1 MVENS
6 KDLKFYREL
15 QAQGIRVPRL
25 ETLPEL
31 FQDII
36 WIYGCFCT
44 LLPSRNFNGRIPIS
58 EIKALIELDGG
69 IDRKLTASD
78 MTQLEFIEI
87 LQALDAVEVPDEH
100 SNSKGRDK

>member
-15 QAQGIRVPRL
+15 QAQGIRVARL

-31 FQDII
+31 FRDIV

-44 LLPSRNFNGRIPIS
+44 LLPSRNLNGRVPIS
-58 EIKALIELDGG
+58 EIKALIELDES
-69 IDRKLTASD
+69 IDKRLEASEITRAD
-78 MTQLEFIEI
+78 FIDI
-87 LQALDAVEVPDEH
+87 LQALDAVEVSNEH
-100 SNSKGRDK
+100 SNPESGNK